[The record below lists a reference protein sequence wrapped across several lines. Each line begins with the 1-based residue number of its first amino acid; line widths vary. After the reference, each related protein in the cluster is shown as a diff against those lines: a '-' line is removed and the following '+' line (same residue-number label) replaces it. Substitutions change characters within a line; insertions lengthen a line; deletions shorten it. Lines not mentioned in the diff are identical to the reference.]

1 MQHAK
6 TPLAPTSVFVR
17 MASMETEKQPVVR
30 WVGVHNETKFIS
42 EPLCYASRY
51 LTFSLQVFSTSTTQ
65 ALLFICSFQLQ
76 EKVAAATSG

>member
-17 MASMETEKQPVVR
+17 MASMETEKQPVMH

-42 EPLCYASRY
+42 KLLCYASRY
-51 LTFSLQVFSTSTTQ
+51 LAFSLQVFPTSTRQ
-65 ALLFICSFQLQ
+65 ALLFIFSFQLQ